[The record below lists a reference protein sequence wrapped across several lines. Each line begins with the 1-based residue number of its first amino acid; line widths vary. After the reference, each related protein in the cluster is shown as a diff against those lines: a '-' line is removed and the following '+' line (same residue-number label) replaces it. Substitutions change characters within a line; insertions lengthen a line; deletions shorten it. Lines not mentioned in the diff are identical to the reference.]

1 MGRLAHGCRAGSGGS
16 WPKAP
21 RRVSDEPCGGAVHFN
36 TGPARKGVNSLLN
49 LIQALMTRL
58 HKREEGQTIVEY
70 GLVIGGISLV
80 LITLFVTTGLE
91 TAFADLVTAISDALT
106 PCTGRWGRC
115 AARAAAHRSGPA
127 CHSDQR
133 PPTLARHPRTSARPE
148 AAASSEPARPRARP

>member
-1 MGRLAHGCRAGSGGS
+1 M
-16 WPKAP
+16 
-21 RRVSDEPCGGAVHFN
+21 
-36 TGPARKGVNSLLN
+36 LN

-106 PCTGRWGRC
+106 P
-115 AARAAAHRSGPA
+115 
-127 CHSDQR
+127 
-133 PPTLARHPRTSARPE
+133 
-148 AAASSEPARPRARP
+148 

>member
-1 MGRLAHGCRAGSGGS
+1 
-16 WPKAP
+16 
-21 RRVSDEPCGGAVHFN
+21 
-36 TGPARKGVNSLLN
+36 VNSLLN

-106 PCTGRWGRC
+106 P
-115 AARAAAHRSGPA
+115 
-127 CHSDQR
+127 
-133 PPTLARHPRTSARPE
+133 
-148 AAASSEPARPRARP
+148 